1 MAVQRNLSDIPAVA
15 IYKINQSL
23 DLFCWPYL
31 AACRILVPQPGME
44 PLPLHWE
51 CRFLTTGPP
60 GKSLLIS
67 RFLHSCVCV
76 SHSVISNSMRSPWTS
91 VHGILQ
97 ARILGGGGCHFLPQ
111 GIFPTQGSNPGIL
124 HCRQI
129 FHWLSHQGSPFALI
143 TKFNF

>member
-97 ARILGGGGCHFLPQ
+97 ARILGGGGAA
-111 GIFPTQGSNPGIL
+111 IFFPRGSSPPRDQTQVSCIADRFFIG
-124 HCRQI
+124 
-129 FHWLSHQGSPFALI
+129 
-143 TKFNF
+143 